1 MAKFGNVL
9 SEKLPEVLG
18 LSLVKK
24 IPIIN
29 ILINISC
36 QSHPFKKNG
45 SDDTTHTYYRN
56 YF

>member
-1 MAKFGNVL
+1 MAKCGNIF

-24 IPIIN
+24 IPTIN

-45 SDDTTHTYYRN
+45 SDDTTHTY
-56 YF
+56 